1 MFIHLLKKHIT
12 VSETYLMIQDLTI
25 QFTFPFKTPLKCPH
39 TTGILDITEN
49 SSYDTEMEN
58 QY

>member
-1 MFIHLLKKHIT
+1 MFIHLLKEHIT

-58 QY
+58 